1 MTKLY
6 SVAFPTKNKFEG
18 TSSFVYSSSTELK
31 LGDLVLCPF
40 GKKEVLGIIV
50 ELEPPKPKFKYKDI
64 TQLVQKNFLS
74 SGSIKMYHWIRT
86 YYSAP
91 YGAALELFCTN
102 NLIDRITNE
111 KDSKWLNE
119 WEDNHTKET
128 QPKQDL
134 NTLNKEQSSAL
145 KQIIN
150 DDNSSFILHGATG
163 SGKTEVYLHAADKAL
178 QDSKSVLILV
188 PEIGLTTQNIARF
201 NKLGVPLITLHSG
214 QTAVARAKSWQL
226 IKKLT
231 SEGRAIIVLGP
242 RSAMFCPIQNLG
254 LTVIDEFHD
263 QSYKQDSTPRYNSV
277 IAGGML
283 ARVTSSKLILGSATP
298 NVADLY
304 TLTQKKV
311 PILELSSR
319 GSQTK
324 DVSLIDSRDKDNFGK
339 SKIISKELEEG
350 IKEALGSAEQSMIF
364 HNRRGSARM
373 QICAN
378 TKPACDWINSCPN
391 CHIPMVF
398 HADEYTLRCHTCGHR
413 QKPELLCPV
422 CSSEALS
429 LRGYGTKQIV
439 SELEKL
445 FPDARIARFDADNT
459 TKDSTLENNFEKL
472 KAGDVDIIV
481 GTQMLAKG
489 LDLPKLSLVG
499 IVQAES
505 GLAMPDF
512 RSSERT
518 FQLITQVIGRVGR
531 GHSHGKVIIQSFAPD
546 HPAVKLASEEDYESF
561 YRKELEERKLSLNP
575 PFRYQLKMTGRY
587 SSEASAAKAARALVA
602 EIKSKL
608 KAPLPQ
614 IVGPSP
620 AFRERVG
627 SQYQYQII
635 IKSTN
640 RDQLLKIITD
650 HLPTNWTFD
659 IDPLSLL

>member
-18 TSSFVYSSSTELK
+18 SNTFVYSFNKDLD

-40 GKKEVLGIIV
+40 GKKETFGIIV
-50 ELEPPKPKFKYKDI
+50 ALNPARPKFNIKNI
-64 TQLVQKNFLS
+64 NELVQKSFLS
-74 SGSIKMYHWIRT
+74 SGSIELLNWISS
-86 YYSAP
+86 YY
-91 YGAALELFCTN
+91 AANIGTSLELFCTN
-102 NLIDRITNE
+102 NLIKRITNQT
-111 KDSKWLNE
+111 DSKWLKNE
-119 WEDNHTKET
+119 IEKTRL
-128 QPKQDL
+128 DL
-134 NTLNKEQSSAL
+134 IPTDALNKLNAEQSKAL
-145 KQIIN
+145 RQILK
-150 DDNSSFILHGATG
+150 DQSSSFILHGATG
-163 SGKTEVYLHAADKAL
+163 SGKTEVYLHSAKHTL
-178 QDSKSVLILV
+178 SKNKSVLILV

-214 QTAVARAKSWQL
+214 QTAVVRAKNWQL
-226 IKKLT
+226 IKKLAA
-231 SEGRAIIVLGP
+231 EEKPIIVLGP
-242 RSAMFCPIQNLG
+242 RSAMFCPIANLG

-263 QSYKQDSTPRYNSV
+263 GSYKQDSSPRYNSV
-277 IAGGML
+277 IVGGML
-283 ARVTSSKLILGSATP
+283 AKLTSSKLILGSATP
-298 NVADLY
+298 NVTDLQM
-304 TLTQKKV
+304 LSQRGV
-311 PILELSSR
+311 PILKLSAR
-319 GSQTK
+319 GNQTK

-350 IKEALGSAEQSMIF
+350 IKSALGSAEQAMIF

-373 QICAN
+373 QICSN
-378 TKPACDWINSCPN
+378 TNPPCDWINSCPN

-398 HADEYTLRCHTCGHR
+398 HADEYSLRCHTCGHR
-413 QKPELLCPV
+413 SKPELLCPV

-439 SELEKL
+439 TELEKL

-472 KAGDVDIIV
+472 KAGEADIIV

-499 IVQAES
+499 IIQAES

-531 GHSHGKVIIQSFAPD
+531 GHNHGKVIIQSFAPD
-546 HPAVKLASEEDYESF
+546 HPAVKLASNEDYDGF
-561 YRKELEERKLSLNP
+561 YNKELEERKLSLNP
-575 PFRYQLKMTGRY
+575 PFRYQLKLTGRY
-587 SSEASAAKAARALVA
+587 SSETAAQKASKAIVTA
-602 EIKSKL
+602 IKSKINSH
-608 KAPLPQ
+608 PPQ
-614 IVGPSP
+614 IIGPSP

-627 SQYQYQII
+627 SLYQYQVI

-640 RDQLLKIITD
+640 RNQLLKIIED

>member
-1 MTKLY
+1 MTNLY

-18 TSSFVYSSSTELK
+18 LNTFVYSSTDKLQ
-31 LGDLVLCPF
+31 LGDLALCTF
-40 GKKEVLGIIV
+40 GKKEMMGLVV
-50 ELEPPKPKFKYKDI
+50 ELNPPKPKFKFKAI
-64 TQLVQKNFLS
+64 TRVIEREFINSASIELLNWLS
-74 SGSIKMYHWIRT
+74 IYYAAGIGST
-86 YYSAP
+86 
-91 YGAALELFCTN
+91 LELFCTT
-102 NLIDRITNE
+102 NLIKRIYSKT
-111 KDSKWLNE
+111 DSKWLE
-119 WEDNHTKET
+119 HEITKLQFRARPEET
-128 QPKQDL
+128 TL
-134 NTLNKEQSSAL
+134 NKLNKEQSSAF
-145 KQIIN
+145 KAIT
-150 DDNSSFILHGATG
+150 DNEKSSFILHGATG
-163 SGKTEVYLHAADKAL
+163 SGKTEVYLHCAKDVL
-178 QDSKSVLILV
+178 EQNKSVLILV

-201 NKLGVPLITLHSG
+201 EELGAPLITLHSG
-214 QTAVARAKSWQL
+214 QTSVARAKSWQL
-226 IKKLT
+226 IKQLT
-231 SEGRAIIVLGP
+231 SESRPIIVLGP

-277 IAGGML
+277 IVGGML
-283 ARVTSSKLILGSATP
+283 AKVTASKLILGSATP
-298 NVADLY
+298 NISDLY
-304 TLTQKKV
+304 TLTQKDV
-311 PILELSSR
+311 PVLRLSAR

-324 DVSLIDSRDKDNFGK
+324 EVSLIDSRNKDNFGK
-339 SKIISKELEEG
+339 NKIISTELTKG
-350 IKEALGSAEQSMIF
+350 IKSALNSAGQAMIF

-373 QICAN
+373 QLCSS
-378 TKPACDWINSCPN
+378 CDWINSCPS
-391 CHIPMVF
+391 CHIPLVF
-398 HADEYTLRCHTCGHR
+398 HADEYNLRCHTCGFKT
-413 QKPELLCPV
+413 KPQLLCPL

-439 SELEKL
+439 TELEKL

-472 KAGDVDIIV
+472 RAGHVDIIV

-505 GLAMPDF
+505 GLSMPDF

-546 HPAVKLASEEDYESF
+546 HPAVKMASEEDYEGF
-561 YRKELEERKLSLNP
+561 YKKELEERRASLNP
-575 PFRYQLKMTGRY
+575 PFRYQLQLTGRY
-587 SSEASAAKAARALVA
+587 PTEASAFKAAQALVS

-614 IVGPSP
+614 IVGPTP

-627 SQYQYQII
+627 NKYQYQII

-640 RDQLLKIITD
+640 RNQLLNIIQD

>member
-18 TSSFVYSSSTELK
+18 TSSFVYSSSIELG

-40 GKKEVLGIIV
+40 GKKEVFGIVV
-50 ELEPPKPKFKYKDI
+50 EIEPPEPKFKFKDI
-64 TQLVQKNFLS
+64 TQLVQKSFLS
-74 SGSIKMYHWIRT
+74 RTSIELYHWIRT
-86 YYSAP
+86 YYSASF
-91 YGAALELFCTN
+91 GVALELFCTN
-102 NLIDRITNE
+102 NLINRITSE
-111 KDSKWLNE
+111 KDDEWLNE
-119 WEDNHTKET
+119 WEDKSASKSPPE
-128 QPKQDL
+128 QEL

-145 KQIIN
+145 KQIT
-150 DDNSSFILHGATG
+150 DSKNSSFILHGATG
-163 SGKTEVYLHAADKAL
+163 SGKTEVYLHAAKKTLLDK
-178 QDSKSVLILV
+178 KSVLILV

-201 NKLGVPLITLHSG
+201 DKLGAPLITLHSG
-214 QTAVARAKSWQL
+214 QTTVARAKSWQL

-231 SEGRAIIVLGP
+231 GEGKAIIVLGP

-277 IAGGML
+277 ITGGML
-283 ARVTSSKLILGSATP
+283 AKVTNSKLILGSATP

-311 PILELSSR
+311 PVLELKSR

-324 DVSLIDSRDKDNFGK
+324 DVSLVDSREKENFGK

-350 IKEALGSAEQSMIF
+350 IKEALGSAEQTMIF
-364 HNRRGSARM
+364 HNKRGSARM

-398 HADEYTLRCHTCGHR
+398 HADEYTLKCHTCGHR

-459 TKDSTLENNFEKL
+459 TKDSTLENNFENL
-472 KAGDVDIIV
+472 KKGEVDIIV

-546 HPAVKLASEEDYESF
+546 HPAVKLASKEDYSGF
-561 YRKELEERKLSLNP
+561 YEKELDERKLNLNP
-575 PFRYQLKMTGRY
+575 PFRYQLKLTGRY
-587 SSEASAAKAARALVA
+587 STESSALKAANALVK
-602 EIKSKL
+602 EIKSSL

-614 IVGPSP
+614 IIGPSP

-640 RDQLLKIITD
+640 RNQLLKIITD